1 MKNIKLFILLLALGS
16 VPGYLTAEDEAS
28 AEEESKAAVPSNPQE
43 LLEVVKRG
51 QFADTQ
57 EQRDR
62 EARSETKKISRLKC
76 FLMQKPKE
84 QD

>member
-1 MKNIKLFILLLALGS
+1 MALGS
-16 VPGYLTAEDEAS
+16 VPAYLTAEDEVS

-62 EARSETKKISRLKC
+62 EARFRNEKTSKPKC
-76 FLMQKPKE
+76 FLTQKLKE

>member
-43 LLEVVKRG
+43 LLEVVTVSY
-51 QFADTQ
+51 TQ
-57 EQRDR
+57 L
-62 EARSETKKISRLKC
+62 TL
-76 FLMQKPKE
+76 PTPPYV
-84 QD
+84 